1 VSEDLGSAFPC
12 LCAEMTARRT
22 DAILRFEFYGGERF
36 LYARESRE
44 IPRLKAFCRV
54 APSVRLSERA
64 IFRAGVF

>member
-1 VSEDLGSAFPC
+1 
-12 LCAEMTARRT
+12 MTARRT